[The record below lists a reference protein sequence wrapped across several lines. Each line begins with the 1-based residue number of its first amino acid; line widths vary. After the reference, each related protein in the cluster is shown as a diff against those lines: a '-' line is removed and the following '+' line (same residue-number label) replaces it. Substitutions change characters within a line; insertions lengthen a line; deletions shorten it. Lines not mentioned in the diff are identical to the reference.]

1 MMRQQRNTILFISF
15 LLTAWVV
22 NVLSMVFSPGPDSLM
37 TALNYVI
44 LTGLLLF
51 WILSVL
57 RRLLPSRTRTYIV
70 VAALL
75 LLPYLMLRILKYRV
89 AVEPVVKRYLV
100 YAYWIPQMLVPA
112 LFLMVCIRIRCEDS

>member
-57 RRLLPSRTRTYIV
+57 RRLLPSSAPR
-70 VAALL
+70 
-75 LLPYLMLRILKYRV
+75 LPRG
-89 AVEPVVKRYLV
+89 
-100 YAYWIPQMLVPA
+100 
-112 LFLMVCIRIRCEDS
+112 